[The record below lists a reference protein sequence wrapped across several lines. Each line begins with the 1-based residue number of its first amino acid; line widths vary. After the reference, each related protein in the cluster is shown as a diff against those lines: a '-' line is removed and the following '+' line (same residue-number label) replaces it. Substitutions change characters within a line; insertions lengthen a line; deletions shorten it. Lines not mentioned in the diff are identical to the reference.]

1 MIEETHS
8 RGHYL
13 AKFGWG
19 IAMAAAIVVLAFLLG
34 NILVPVVV
42 AFFTAY
48 ILDPVIDRFE
58 SRGFNRTFGIVVFL
72 SLMAVFLTAFV
83 IILIPVVQ
91 TQTQDFTRNFPQYI
105 HRMQN
110 FIVTTALPGVEEM
123 YGKPL
128 PTDYAQ
134 LMETLPKSLATV
146 WPELIQYAQKTL
158 RAVMLNISWLAAG
171 FVSMILIPVF
181 TFYFLRDFDR
191 IRFAV
196 MELFPRPTFEYWVG
210 YFKEIDT
217 ALASVIR
224 GQLTVCAVLGI
235 LYAIGLSIIG
245 LPLGALVGL
254 LTGALAFIPYVGFSV
269 GFLIA
274 LILALFAWNGP
285 ALIIGVLVVYGAVQL
300 FDAIAITPR
309 ILGGKLQVSPV
320 VIIIGLFVG
329 GRLFGFIGV
338 LLAVPV
344 MAILKVALRHII
356 ISYRKS
362 AYYLGAEQV
371 VTADMVLE
379 SIAMDTSR
387 GGSSKVPPPDD
398 GNPPAASRA
407 AQTDDPVDL
416 PDDDEEL
423 KLI

>member
-19 IAMAAAIVVLAFLLG
+19 IAMAAAIIVLAFLLG

-58 SRGFNRTFGIVVFL
+58 ARGFNRTLGIIVFL
-72 SLMAVFLTAFV
+72 SLMAIFISAFV

-105 HRMQN
+105 YRMQN
-110 FIVTTALPGVEEM
+110 FMVTTALPGFEDM

-128 PTDYAQ
+128 PKDYAQ
-134 LMETLPKSLATV
+134 LMETLPKSLAAV
-146 WPELIQYAQKTL
+146 WPELIQYAQKTIK
-158 RAVMLNISWLAAG
+158 AVMLNISWLAAG
-171 FVSMILIPVF
+171 FVSLILIPVF

-224 GQLTVCAVLGI
+224 GQLTVCAVLGT

-254 LTGALAFIPYVGFSV
+254 FTGALAFIPYVGFRV

-274 LILALFAWNGP
+274 MLLALFAWSGP

-300 FDAIAITPR
+300 FDAVAITPR

-329 GRLFGFIGV
+329 GRIFGFIGV

-344 MAILKVALRHII
+344 MAILKIALRHII
-356 ISYRKS
+356 ISYRNS
-362 AYYLGAEQV
+362 AYYLGAQQV
-371 VTADMVLE
+371 YTPDMVLE
-379 SIAMDTSR
+379 SIAMDSPEKDSHTT
-387 GGSSKVPPPDD
+387 
-398 GNPPAASRA
+398 PAAPPKTPAEES
-407 AQTDDPVDL
+407 VEL